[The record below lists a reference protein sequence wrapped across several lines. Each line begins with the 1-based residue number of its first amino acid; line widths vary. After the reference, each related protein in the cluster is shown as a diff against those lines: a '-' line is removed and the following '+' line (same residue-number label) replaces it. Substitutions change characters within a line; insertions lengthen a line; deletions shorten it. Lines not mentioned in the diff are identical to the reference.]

1 MAIFSIDNIAKMLPP
16 SIISNE
22 RSTVYFTKDI
32 SAGEL
37 IRIYEALGV
46 NLQRNVAVKIS
57 TGEAGNPYYLKQPLI
72 GPLVHMLNGTY
83 VECSTAYPGTKRY
96 KVSDHLQVIKDHGFF
111 NIANVDIM
119 DDPDEIEIPV
129 KNGFHLKENI
139 IGADLK
145 RYNSLLIL
153 SHAKMHAMAGFGAA
167 MKNMSIGIASKRG
180 KINIHT
186 AGTGTEWKDVDKFD
200 NQDGFLESMV
210 DACSSVIDLMGKE
223 NIVYISIANNISVD
237 CDCDARPHKP
247 EVPDIGIFASIDP
260 VAVDQAFIDGIYNLP
275 DSGGKDRLIAR
286 LKERNG
292 EHILWAAKEKG
303 LGFRDY
309 DLKII

>member
-1 MAIFSIDNIAKMLPP
+1 MAIFSINNIAKMLPP
-16 SIISNE
+16 SNISNE
-22 RSTVYFTKDI
+22 RSIVYFTKDI
-32 SAGEL
+32 SASGL

-111 NIANVDIM
+111 NIANVDLM

-129 KNGFHLKENI
+129 KNGYHLKENI

-153 SHAKMHAMAGFGAA
+153 SHSKMHRMAGFGSA
-167 MKNMSIGIASKRG
+167 MKNMAIGIASRRG
-180 KINIHT
+180 KIQIHT
-186 AGTGTEWKDVDKFD
+186 AGKGKEWSDWEHTE
-200 NQDGFLESMV
+200 QDHFIESMV
-210 DACSSVIDLMGKE
+210 DACSSVIDFMGKD
-223 NIVYISIANNISVD
+223 NIVYISIANNISID
-237 CDCDARPHKP
+237 CDCNSRPHKP
-247 EVPDIGIFASIDP
+247 EVPDIGIFASRDI
-260 VAVDQAFIDGIYNLP
+260 VAIDQAFIDALYKLP
-275 DSGGKDRLIAR
+275 DSGGKERLLAR

-292 EHILWAAKEKG
+292 EHILDAAKEKG
-303 LGFRDY
+303 LGNRDY